1 MLDLL
6 RRKAQSPYIQA
17 TILIIVI
24 VFVFWGVGS
33 YKGDGPNTVATV
45 NDTAITYQQYQKS
58 FEQTM
63 ARYREQF
70 GGSIPSGLLESLG
83 IKKQVLDQLV
93 QQTLL
98 QQAAQKTGLLVSTQ
112 EVQETIKGMDSFRQD
127 GVFNM
132 QRYNDILTASRL
144 SAADFEGGIRSDIL
158 DQKVLGYLSRF
169 ARTSEA
175 ELKERFAYEYDQIKV
190 DYVTFSADTFRNQTQ
205 YLEEEIEAFYAGQ
218 KEKYKTDPQI
228 KLKYVAIPFSQAK
241 AENVSFSE
249 EEIAQ
254 YYQRNIANYA
264 IPEQRW
270 ARHILIK
277 AGPEDSQEKLTEKR
291 DKLQSIFDMARAGAS
306 FAELAKQYSEDS
318 TTAKQGGNLGFFAQ
332 GQMVK
337 PFEDAAFALKKG
349 EVSTIVQTQFGF
361 HLIKV
366 EDIKAGNVTPFAEAR
381 QDIVKSLSTEKAK
394 KSIYE
399 LANQAYEQII
409 LAGSLEKYAEGG
421 TQNQIQETDFFT
433 RKSPPK
439 NLAEADALLD
449 AAFTLKKGELSS
461 LVEGRD
467 MYAILYVADMKEPQE
482 QPLSAVRAPV
492 EKEFLAERAKK
503 LAQTAA
509 ESFLGQV
516 KGGADFSATAKEGNL
531 EIKTTDFYDRNSQSA
546 KELSMAIA
554 QKGFQLSA
562 KSPYP
567 GEILEGGTNFYVL
580 RYNDKKPAGQELYEQ
595 KRAELNSMLLM
606 EKQMK
611 VVGAWVKYLEEK
623 ADVTTNEK
631 LLQ

>member
-6 RRKAQSPYIQA
+6 RRKAQSPYIQG
-17 TILIIVI
+17 TILVIVI

-45 NDTAITYQQYQKS
+45 NDAPITYQQYQKI

-63 ARYREQF
+63 ARYRDQF

-112 EVQETIKGMDSFRQD
+112 EVQDTIKGMESFRQD
-127 GVFNM
+127 GIFNL
-132 QRYNDILTASRL
+132 QRYNDILAASRL

-175 ELKERFAYEYDQIKV
+175 ELKERFAFEYDQIKI
-190 DYVTFSADTFRNQTQ
+190 DYATCSADSFRDKAQ
-205 YLEEEIEAFYAGQ
+205 YLEEELEAFYAGQ

-228 KLKYVAIPFSQAK
+228 KLKYVAFPFSQTK
-241 AENVSFSE
+241 GENASFSE

-254 YYQRNIANYA
+254 YYKQNIANYA

-277 AGPEDSQEKLTEKR
+277 ASADDTQEKLAEKR
-291 DKLQSIFDMARAGAS
+291 DKLQSILDMARSGAN

-318 TTAKQGGNLGFFAQ
+318 TTASQGGNLGFFAQ

-337 PFEDAAFALKKG
+337 PFEDAAFAMKKG
-349 EVSTIVQTQFGF
+349 EVSSIVQTQFGF

-366 EDIKAGNVTPFAEAR
+366 EDIKDGIVTPFAEAR
-381 QDIVKSLSTEKAK
+381 QHIIQSLSAEKAK
-394 KSIYE
+394 KSVYE
-399 LANQAYEQII
+399 LANQAYEKII

-421 TQNQIQETDFFT
+421 QAQIQETDFFA

-439 NLAEADALLD
+439 NLTEANALLD

-461 LVEGRD
+461 LVESRD

-503 LAQTAA
+503 LAQKAA
-509 ESFLGQV
+509 ESLLGQV
-516 KGGADFSATAKEGNL
+516 KNGTDFSVAAKEANL
-531 EIKTTDFYDRNSQSA
+531 EIKTTDFYDRNAQSA
-546 KELSMAIA
+546 NGLPIAIA

-562 KSPYP
+562 KTPYP
-567 GEILEGGTNFYVL
+567 AEVLEGGTNFYVL
-580 RYNDKKPAGQELYEQ
+580 RYNAKKPAGQELYDK

-606 EKQMK
+606 EKQLK

-631 LLQ
+631 ILQ